1 MRTNRPKARRIYAV
15 GFSIGA
21 TVAWLC
27 SGGAELDG
35 AIGFYGSRI
44 RSYMDVTPRC
54 PTRLFFSRDERPYL
68 TLETTD
74 ALGSKRGVSF
84 EAVDAGHG

>member
-1 MRTNRPKARRIYAV
+1 
-15 GFSIGA
+15 
-21 TVAWLC
+21 
-27 SGGAELDG
+27 
-35 AIGFYGSRI
+35 
-44 RSYMDVTPRC
+44 MDVTPRC